1 MKSIL
6 IRDTTRQEREEI
18 VRQSLSWCGGGCE
31 NCSSCWLG
39 GGKAEDI
46 YQPYMMERRRSRR
59 STGIPGKL
67 PARYCLRDIPARTAA
82 VSARSETETD
92 LINA

>member
-59 STGIPGKL
+59 STRNTRQATSTVL
-67 PARYCLRDIPARTAA
+67 SERYTRKNCGS
-82 VSARSETETD
+82 VCQK
-92 LINA
+92 

>member
-46 YQPYMMERRRSRR
+46 YQPYIDGEKEISEINQEYHRPATSTELSEGGVRQNRS
-59 STGIPGKL
+59 
-67 PARYCLRDIPARTAA
+67 
-82 VSARSETETD
+82 SACQS
-92 LINA
+92 

>member
-46 YQPYMMERRRSRR
+46 YQSYIDGEKE
-59 STGIPGKL
+59 I
-67 PARYCLRDIPARTAA
+67 
-82 VSARSETETD
+82 SE
-92 LINA
+92 INQEYQASYQHGTV

>member
-6 IRDTTRQEREEI
+6 IRETTRHERWES
-18 VRQSLSWCGGGCE
+18 VRQSLSWCGGGGE

-46 YQPYMMERRRSRR
+46 YQPYIDGEKE
-59 STGIPGKL
+59 I
-67 PARYCLRDIPARTAA
+67 
-82 VSARSETETD
+82 SE
-92 LINA
+92 INQEYQASYQHGTV